1 MDRRDVLMAAVIA
14 VISVMTALC
23 GYGMV
28 QLFDDITGGDPLA
41 HDCTYTFGGTVEDV
55 PVSGTGESRYGKESD
70 GLLVYGFSFRSDGDR
85 PFSTSFSLV
94 CDGDGRP
101 TDEYSRIGTGPDGTE
116 VWSLSED
123 GTTFT
128 YYIGENC
135 LVRHLTMISGSID
148 IRADITV

>member
-1 MDRRDVLMAAVIA
+1 MDHRDVLMAAVIA

-41 HDCTYTFGGTVEDV
+41 HDCTYTFGGTVDDV
-55 PVSGTGESRYGKESD
+55 QVSGTGESRYGKESD
-70 GLLVYGFSFRSDGDR
+70 RLIVYDFHFRSEGTA

-94 CDGDGRP
+94 CDGEGRP
-101 TDEYSRIGTGPDGTE
+101 TDEYSHIGTDADGTE
-116 VWSLSED
+116 VWSHFED
-123 GTTFT
+123 GTTIT
-128 YYIGENC
+128 YHIGENC
-135 LVRHLTMISGSID
+135 HVRHLTMISGSID